1 MSVITKKYNN
11 AIKYGNKVYV
21 RDGVDLYRLPF
32 ESNAKHYGQKA
43 VAKWVVND
51 IHLGFILGSARKS
64 FDQLNEM
71 TEPYNCE
78 LKFYVA
84 DATPF

>member
-1 MSVITKKYNN
+1 MPVITRKYKH
-11 AIKYGNKVYV
+11 AIRYQGKVYV

-51 IHLGFILGSARKS
+51 IQLGFILGSARKS
-64 FDQLNEM
+64 FDQIDAM
-71 TEPYNCE
+71 TEPCECE
-78 LKFYVA
+78 LKFYVP